1 LKNYKLTIQYDGTN
15 YAGWQI
21 QKNSITVQQ
30 KITEALEILTK
41 TQINLIG
48 SGRTDSGVHSI
59 GQVANFRCE
68 TGIDIY
74 KFKHSLNSLLPFDI
88 SISSMEEVD
97 ENFHA
102 RFDAI
107 KRSYLYLIA
116 QHKSP
121 FYKNYSYFYHK
132 KIDLDKLNVLSKGFI
147 GKKDFSAFSKKSEDL
162 DNKDCTIYNAYWR
175 KKGELNYFFIQ
186 ADRYLRGMVR
196 AITGTLLK
204 AQELNFSESF
214 IEDIFKSKNRAEA
227 YDSVPANGLFLYKVE
242 Y

>member
-21 QKNSITVQQ
+21 QKNCITVQQ

-41 TQINLIG
+41 TKVNLIG

-59 GQVANFRCE
+59 GQVANFRSE
-68 TGIDIY
+68 TEIDIY
-74 KFKHSLNSLLPFDI
+74 RFKHSLNSILPFDI
-88 SISSMEEVD
+88 SISRMEEVD

-107 KRSYLYLIA
+107 KRSYLYLIT
-116 QHKSP
+116 QQKSP

-132 KIDLDKLNVLSKGFI
+132 KIDLDKLNILSKVFLGER
-147 GKKDFSAFSKKSEDL
+147 DFSAFSKKNEEIDSRI
-162 DNKDCTIYNAYWR
+162 CTIYNAFWR
-175 KKGELNYFFIQ
+175 KRGELNYFHIQ

-196 AITGTLLK
+196 AITGTLLR
-204 AQELNFSESF
+204 AQEQNFSESL
-214 IEDIFKSKNRAEA
+214 IENIFKSKIRAEA
-227 YDSVPANGLFLYKVE
+227 YDSVPAHGLYLFKVE